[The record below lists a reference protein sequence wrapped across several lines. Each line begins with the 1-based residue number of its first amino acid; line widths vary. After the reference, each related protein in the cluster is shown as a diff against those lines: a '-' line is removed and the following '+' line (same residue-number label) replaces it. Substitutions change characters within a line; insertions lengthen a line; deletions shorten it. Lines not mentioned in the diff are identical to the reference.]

1 MADEEAGEKKS
12 GGGILPLINMVLLV
26 MVLAVGGFVAWKITQ
41 LEQPATEQGDKAP
54 AQTEDTTL
62 PEAEADTENPDA
74 PPIFIDMDD
83 ITVNLADTDSSRFLR
98 AKIKLEVRSEEAKA
112 KIEGNMVKIN
122 DLVITNLTSKAFK
135 DIRTPQGKYKLKEE
149 LIYRIN
155 EMVGGKPVKGLYFTE
170 FVSQ

>member
-12 GGGILPLINMVLLV
+12 GGILPLINMVLLV
-26 MVLAVGGFVAWKITQ
+26 AVLGIGGFIAWKVMQ
-41 LEQPATEQGDKAP
+41 LDSLPTEADKAP

-62 PEAEADTENPDA
+62 PEADTEEANPDA
-74 PPIFIDMDD
+74 PPIFIDLAD
-83 ITVNLADTDSSRFLR
+83 ITVNLADPETSRFLR
-98 AKIKLEVRSEEAKA
+98 AKIKLEVHSEKNQA
-112 KIEGNMVKIN
+112 KIDAHMIKIN
-122 DLVITNLTSKAFK
+122 DLVITNLTSKTFQ

-155 EMVGGKPVKGLYFTE
+155 QLIGGKPVKGLYFTE